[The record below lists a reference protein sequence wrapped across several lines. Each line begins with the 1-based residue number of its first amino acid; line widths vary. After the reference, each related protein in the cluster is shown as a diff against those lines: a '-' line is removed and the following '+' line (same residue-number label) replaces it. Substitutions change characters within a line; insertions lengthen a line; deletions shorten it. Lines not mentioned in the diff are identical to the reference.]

1 VKDVEPVV
9 ERADLFGVQP
19 ALVFESPL
27 KKQQGLLRVSI
38 EDTPLGAELK
48 AQVELAAHVGIAFA
62 HCVAQGKLDRDLADS
77 GTLESLNVK
86 LAGMLQAVEGLVI
99 EVQSIE
105 DLAFRPQDAHLVGL
119 RESTQPGLAHAV
131 LDPEEHLVSPVR
143 LAGEVMNQYLVDG
156 GIAHEQAVGLGD
168 SQGFIE
174 EGVSLFKRVA
184 VEVVESRRDQDALQ
198 RVGVETALDCVLTV
212 QALGREGPP
221 PPTESGAAGFEKAA
235 AGLARGALA
244 LVQPTPRP
252 GPNPAPSE
260 AEAREQAPRL
270 WERLSRYKTGE
281 RRAIVQ
287 ENSEFRSGALCK
299 LICERS
305 IQAAADDA
313 AVALGLAALAL
324 LIAELIPG
332 EESRRSRLQAWA
344 WAFVGNARRV
354 GGDLPGADEAFVH
367 SRERWT
373 AGAAREPASLDESRL
388 LDLEASLRREQ
399 RRLPEALELL
409 NRALAIAP
417 REGVGRILV
426 KKAKTL
432 EELADYEKA
441 VEALWQAA
449 PLVNPGKDPRL
460 LLCLRFDLLVN
471 LCHLDRHAEAAPL
484 LPEVRE
490 LATGLGNGL
499 DLVRLRWLEGKIAAG
514 QGHVDQAL
522 AAFHEVRE
530 EFADRS
536 IAYDTALVSLEL
548 AVLYLEQRR
557 TGEVKALARQMAPI
571 FKTQGIHREA
581 LSALRLFCEAAEKEA
596 VTIEMVRRLVEYL
609 DRARHEPELHFEM

>member
-1 VKDVEPVV
+1 LRSDREH
-9 ERADLFGVQP
+9 LGP
-19 ALVFESPL
+19 AL
-27 KKQQGLLRVSI
+27 
-38 EDTPLGAELK
+38 
-48 AQVELAAHVGIAFA
+48 
-62 HCVAQGKLDRDLADS
+62 
-77 GTLESLNVK
+77 
-86 LAGMLQAVEGLVI
+86 
-99 EVQSIE
+99 
-105 DLAFRPQDAHLVGL
+105 
-119 RESTQPGLAHAV
+119 AV
-131 LDPEEHLVSPVR
+131 LRSILGWDQADVARAAGVPASSISDYERGKVVPSPRIVGR
-143 LAGEVMNQYLVDG
+143 ILSGMNLPP
-156 GIAHEQAVGLGD
+156 A
-168 SQGFIE
+168 
-174 EGVSLFKRVA
+174 
-184 VEVVESRRDQDALQ
+184 AL
-198 RVGVETALDCVLTV
+198 ETALDCVGTV
-212 QALGREGPP
+212 RILGRGGLPSAS
-221 PPTESGAAGFEKAA
+221 ESGAAGLEKAV
-235 AGLARGALA
+235 AGLARGVMA
-244 LVQPTPRP
+244 LVQPSPHP
-252 GPNPAPSE
+252 GPQPALSE
-260 AEAREQAPRL
+260 AEARQEAPRL
-270 WERLSRYKTGE
+270 WDRLSRYKTGE

-287 ENSEFRSGALCK
+287 ENPEFRSGAFCE

-313 AVALGLAALAL
+313 AVALGLAELAL

-332 EESRRSRLQAWA
+332 EESRRSRLQGWS

-354 GGDLPGADEAFVH
+354 GGDLPGAHEAFVH
-367 SRERWT
+367 SREQWT
-373 AGAAREPASLDESRL
+373 AGAAEGLGTLDESRL

-409 NRALAIAP
+409 GRALAIAP
-417 REGVGRILV
+417 REAIGRILV
-426 KKAKTL
+426 IKAKTL
-432 EELADYEKA
+432 EELADYDKA

-449 PLVNPGKDPRL
+449 PLVDPEKDPRL

-471 LCHLDRHAEAAPL
+471 LCHLERHAEAAPL

-490 LATGLGNGL
+490 LAVRLGNGL

-514 QGHVDQAL
+514 LGQADEAL

-548 AVLYLEQRR
+548 AILYLEQRR